1 MHLQRPLSWENQHT
15 SLLGHLKID
24 SRQQDSDR
32 WMRDRDNSPQRLAG
46 GGGNNPQQ
54 SPVISYYTGSRSE
67 EHNQAVLPSDLAVP
81 ATAAQ
86 RITQG
91 GAAPQGQ
98 HEPSDHQCI
107 HTTPCIHMPLHI
119 HTYTHNPYMHR
130 HNSYIIHLT
139 SIRIHSTH
147 IYIHSTPLYIHAT
160 CIRMHMHITPICI
173 CITNPRMNA
182 VNPHAYACTSH
193 CVYKTHDTILSN
205 SLKCQ
210 NFEMLHAS
218 SSM

>member
-1 MHLQRPLSWENQHT
+1 
-15 SLLGHLKID
+15 
-24 SRQQDSDR
+24 
-32 WMRDRDNSPQRLAG
+32 MRDRDNSTQRLA

-91 GAAPQGQ
+91 VAAPQGQ

-130 HNSYIIHLT
+130 HNSYMIHLT
-139 SIRIHSTH
+139 PIRIHSTH
-147 IYIHSTPLYIHAT
+147 IYIHSSPLYIHAT
-160 CIRMHMHITPICI
+160 CIRMHMHMHNQPPYECSQPQCI
-173 CITNPRMNA
+173 CMHVTLCI
-182 VNPHAYACTSH
+182 
-193 CVYKTHDTILSN
+193 
-205 SLKCQ
+205 
-210 NFEMLHAS
+210 
-218 SSM
+218 